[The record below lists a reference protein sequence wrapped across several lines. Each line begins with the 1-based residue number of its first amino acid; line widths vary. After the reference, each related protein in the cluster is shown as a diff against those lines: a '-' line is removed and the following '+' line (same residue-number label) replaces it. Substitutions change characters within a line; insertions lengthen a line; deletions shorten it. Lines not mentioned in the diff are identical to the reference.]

1 MYVGNVQFRSDFLT
15 NFNSSRRIYDVTFR
29 GPSLI
34 NKKHLKKVLIKSGSK
49 VTETPRNSEIY
60 QKNKD

>member
-49 VTETPRNSEIY
+49 VTETPRNSETY

>member
-1 MYVGNVQFRSDFLT
+1 MYVGNVQFRYDFLT
-15 NFNSSRRIYDVTFR
+15 NFNFSRRIYDVTFR
-29 GPSLI
+29 GPLI